1 MSTGVL
7 VILGTRPEAIKLA
20 PVIRCLK
27 DNLGPQDP
35 VRVCSTGQHQ
45 EMLEPVLE
53 LFRIE
58 PDVRLDVMRPDQRL
72 PDLASRLLDRL
83 RRVFEENRPRLVLVQ
98 GDTTTAFIGALSA
111 FYDRVPVG
119 HVEAGLRTHDLE
131 RPFPE
136 ELNRQIVSRIAR
148 YHFAPTESARRNLLE
163 EGIPADAI
171 RVTGN
176 TVIDAL
182 LQIVAMPYSLA
193 APLSGILAAGR
204 PLILVTAHRRESFG
218 KPFRQICRALLEIA
232 RRHPEYDLIYPV
244 HLNPNVRKDARQ
256 FLERVPNIHL
266 IPPLDYLPFVHLMN
280 RSHLILTD
288 SGGIQ
293 EEAPSLGK
301 PVLVLREATER
312 PEAVEAGTVRVVGF
326 DEERIVA
333 ETERLLQDT
342 AHYESM
348 SRAINPY
355 GDGQAS
361 GRIVSVVLSALRE
374 ERPDPG
380 SVEAP

>member
-148 YHFAPTESARRNLLE
+148 YHFAPTESARRNLLA

-171 RVTGN
+171 QVTGN

-361 GRIVSVVLSALRE
+361 GRIVSVVLSALRQ